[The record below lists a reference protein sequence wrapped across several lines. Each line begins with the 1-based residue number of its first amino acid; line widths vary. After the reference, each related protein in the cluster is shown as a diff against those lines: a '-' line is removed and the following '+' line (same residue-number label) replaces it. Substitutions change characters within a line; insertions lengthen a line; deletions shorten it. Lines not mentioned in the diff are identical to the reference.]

1 MIDSGGLTEVE
12 LLFVNSWKGKAMA
25 KGVLSAPPRASFF
38 SESFVGSLFGKREAP
53 VWCGICSAPF
63 GLVSKVTRD

>member
-1 MIDSGGLTEVE
+1 MIDSGDLTEVE

-25 KGVLSAPPRASFF
+25 RGVLSAPPWASFF

-53 VWCGICSAPF
+53 VHCGICSAPF